1 MGLVNKDSI
10 FDRIPNSN
18 SAEDDKY
25 IGENIEGTKFDL
37 GNQSTLQQDSLIS
50 SRLDLDGKPDSM
62 YNRQDSDPGFTIFPE
77 RGIPIASD
85 SPFDSPTGDHMV
97 DLLDKLKI
105 SSNNSGQ
112 IYRGTPAHGQGFDLN
127 GRPGPQFDKGIE
139 STLQQDSLLT
149 SEIDLNGKDEG
160 QGLFD
165 KGFDSTIQEDLL
177 VNEDS
182 DLHYMDGLQP
192 PLFDLGKDSTLQPD
206 SLASIPGG
214 SQNSPFQDLD
224 GQDGGEGFFHKIDNP
239 TKGQG
244 FQIKGVD
251 LHEHLLT
258 KGYTYGHS
266 GTSTTILPENE
277 RGNEGGKFD
286 LNGVAGGEGFF
297 HKIDR
302 PTQGQGKQIGG
313 VDLHEHLL
321 TKSYTYNHAGM
332 STTILQRKDGKGGEL
347 DINGNVGGNGYFNGT
362 GDGGALQGFQIK
374 GVDLHKHM
382 LENGYGTRSVH
393 DGTNS
398 FSFIKESRAA
408 GRLDLDGG
416 IPPYG
421 SYSKNKPESGA
432 RL

>member
-1 MGLVNKDSI
+1 
-10 FDRIPNSN
+10 
-18 SAEDDKY
+18 
-25 IGENIEGTKFDL
+25 
-37 GNQSTLQQDSLIS
+37 
-50 SRLDLDGKPDSM
+50 M

-224 GQDGGEGFFHKIDNP
+224 GQDGGEGFFHKID
-239 TKGQG
+239 
-244 FQIKGVD
+244 
-251 LHEHLLT
+251 
-258 KGYTYGHS
+258 
-266 GTSTTILPENE
+266 
-277 RGNEGGKFD
+277 
-286 LNGVAGGEGFF
+286 
-297 HKIDR
+297 R